1 MTSLLNVQNINSTTN
16 TIPVKPESNTLNSKV
31 QNNDED
37 KKQTNNVV
45 FKGLVALSS
54 IVVAGL
60 AVKKGLEIKD
70 TLKNSKAI
78 YNWINNQLRLG
89 NNNFAFSDAVKTKA
103 DEVIRI
109 GNPQKRFNAIKKLKT
124 QNESLIQIQKFK
136 EGNSGLP
143 KTMKEL
149 PAEVEQLWNEG
160 KYLEAADV
168 FAEEVNKLPTFEILP
183 NAGKTV
189 AETIEKTF
197 GKNAA
202 IQPHTYDLTK
212 EADGMKIAFNDGGGY
227 IYTTVGK
234 NNKVFVE
241 RRKIDDYIGGAI
253 ENVKEINHA
262 TNILPENLEN
272 LRETYKKMGLEL
284 RDGYVNGRR
293 VVSFSICPRKNPKTL
308 MMRHFWL
315 KTASNDGNLT
325 PMQRDLWK
333 LMEHPDKIDPEI
345 FHKIAEFEYG
355 KGFVNANYDLILSA
369 IQTMAKGL

>member
-143 KTMKEL
+143 RTMKEL

-160 KYLEAADV
+160 KYLEQSLHW
-168 FAEEVNKLPTFEILP
+168 EVLL
-183 NAGKTV
+183 
-189 AETIEKTF
+189 
-197 GKNAA
+197 
-202 IQPHTYDLTK
+202 
-212 EADGMKIAFNDGGGY
+212 
-227 IYTTVGK
+227 
-234 NNKVFVE
+234 
-241 RRKIDDYIGGAI
+241 
-253 ENVKEINHA
+253 
-262 TNILPENLEN
+262 
-272 LRETYKKMGLEL
+272 
-284 RDGYVNGRR
+284 
-293 VVSFSICPRKNPKTL
+293 
-308 MMRHFWL
+308 
-315 KTASNDGNLT
+315 
-325 PMQRDLWK
+325 
-333 LMEHPDKIDPEI
+333 
-345 FHKIAEFEYG
+345 
-355 KGFVNANYDLILSA
+355 
-369 IQTMAKGL
+369 